1 MHKNI
6 SVWLVFSLLLLMI
19 ACTLEEPSLPSWM
32 ANWLVP
38 FESGY
43 TMEEVLSEPNFLAD
57 TTASGQYVVA
67 FSIEDSTEERS
78 VSSSDLSIL
87 PESDHASSAI
97 DNLSLGTIGP
107 ESSNAVAIE
116 TILGAPLV
124 VGNQVSV
131 PASTIDVDLIYLLY
145 VDVGWADIKSGHFHL
160 EFVNNTFLSIQSGM
174 QIDIYDDST
183 DVLIGVAE
191 FPDPIGPLSS
201 AVASPDMDLS
211 EKTVHTRFLLRVHMP
226 VEEVSNKVIGEEDLD
241 DSIWVNGT
249 LISVDV
255 HQAEAMFPEQFI
267 DIFDSTSVMEEE
279 HRVRTAT
286 IDHGKVSLKVNN
298 GIDATANI
306 QVTLLNFTNP
316 AGELLTETLSIAA
329 KQETDITIELND
341 YLIADYPDRNSGNL
355 IDYLAYEVHVV
366 TEPTGE
372 YTLMTEDDSVT
383 VNVTPDSLFFSK
395 IDGRVNAVE
404 IEIDPVEKN
413 DFEELS
419 KIDGTIY
426 LDSLEMTLNVY
437 NGTGIPVS
445 LTLNISGEDATEK
458 VTLPP
463 IQIEAGASDVTQ
475 VKLSGTDP
483 HPNIIDLMAII
494 PTSIRME
501 ATALVDGDGS
511 VEIGQTVY
519 ADYQIYSPLFLRI
532 TEKSYL
538 QSDIMEET
546 LDDDVRDKIANN
558 LQNAAV
564 VLAFENG
571 LPVGSAAAIFVA
583 VDSTDLFDEEIA
595 DSSAKFIIRE
605 DASGKALTVPA
616 APVDGSGFVDE
627 MVSNQFQVELT
638 QAQLDLF
645 SQNPKVYIGTKMELN
660 KTSGLVKFRLKD
672 KITTYGQF
680 RFNFLMN
687 KD

>member
-1 MHKNI
+1 MNKNI
-6 SVWLVFSLLLLMI
+6 AVWLVFLLLLLMI
-19 ACTLEEPSLPSWM
+19 SCTLEEPSLPSWM
-32 ANWLVP
+32 ANWLIP
-38 FESGY
+38 FESRY

-87 PESDHASSAI
+87 PESDHAGAAI
-97 DNLSLGTIGP
+97 NNLFLGTLGP

-131 PASTIDVDLIYLLY
+131 PATTIDIDLIYLLY
-145 VDVGWADIKSGHFHL
+145 LDVGWAEIKSGTFHL

-174 QIDIYDDST
+174 KIDIYDDST
-183 DVLIGVAE
+183 DVLIGVAQ

-201 AVASPDMDLS
+201 GVASPDMDLS
-211 EKTVHTRFLLRVHMP
+211 DKAVHTRFLLRVHMP
-226 VEEVSNKVIGEEDLD
+226 VEAVSNKVISEEDLD

-255 HQAEAMFPEQFI
+255 HQAEAIFPPQYI
-267 DIFDSTSVMEEE
+267 DIFDSTSVVEEE
-279 HRVRTAT
+279 HRIRTAT
-286 IDHGKVSLKVNN
+286 IDHGKINLTVNN

-306 QVTLLNFTNP
+306 QVTLPNFTNP
-316 AGELLTETLSIAA
+316 AGELLTETLNIAA
-329 KQETDITIELND
+329 KQETHITIELND
-341 YLIADYPDRNSGNL
+341 YLIADYPNRNSGNL
-355 IDYLAYEVHVV
+355 IDYLTYEVHVV

-395 IDGRVNAVE
+395 IDGQVNAVE
-404 IEIDPVEKN
+404 IKIDPVEKN
-413 DFEELS
+413 DFEALS
-419 KIDGTIY
+419 KIDGTVY
-426 LDSLEMTLNVY
+426 LDSLEMTLTVY

-458 VTLPP
+458 VTLPA
-463 IQIEAGASDVTQ
+463 IQIEARASDVTQ
-475 VKLSGTDP
+475 VKLSALDP
-483 HPNIIDLMAII
+483 HPNIVDLMAII

-501 ATALVDGDGS
+501 AAALVDGDGS

-519 ADYQIYSPLFLRI
+519 AEYQIYSPLFLRI

-538 QSDIMEET
+538 QSDITEET

-564 VLAFENG
+564 VLTFENG
-571 LPVGSAAAIFVA
+571 LPVGSSAAIFVA

-605 DASGKALTVPA
+605 DASGKDLAIPA
-616 APVDGSGFVDE
+616 APVDGRGFVDE
-627 MVSNQFQVELT
+627 IVSNQFQIELT

-645 SQNPKVYIGTKMELN
+645 SQNPKLYIGTIMELN
-660 KTSGLVKFRLKD
+660 ETSGLVKFRLKD